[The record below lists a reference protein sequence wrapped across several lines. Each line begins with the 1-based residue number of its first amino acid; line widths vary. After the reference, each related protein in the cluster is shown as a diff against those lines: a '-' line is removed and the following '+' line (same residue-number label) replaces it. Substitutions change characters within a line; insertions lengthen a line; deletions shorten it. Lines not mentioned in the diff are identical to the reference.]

1 MKKINLI
8 ISDNRYDAN
17 ILIIV
22 YYWKYYVKKS
32 VSFQLHHKKK
42 LKIIKQAKKTDYITP
57 NVVSCI

>member
-1 MKKINLI
+1 MKKINWI

-42 LKIIKQAKKTDYITP
+42 LK
-57 NVVSCI
+57 S